1 LFRSLPRRQN
11 AVMTHDPN
19 VTAVPRHS
27 ATSTTRSVMATHQVY
42 GINKELPLLIA
53 HSAGNPP

>member
-1 LFRSLPRRQN
+1 
-11 AVMTHDPN
+11 MTHDPN

-42 GINKELPLLIA
+42 GINKELPRLIV